1 MFLKELISGNPV
13 FFEPFCPIYLIS
25 IGKSGKNDSLNVH
38 VYFNHVDSYLKNT
51 YVFFMTGKMMYT
63 PRKDRKK
70 FKADKNAERL
80 FVLFHMFLPIYL
92 ISIGKSGKKWPFEC
106 LDCDFQSF

>member
-92 ISIGKSGKKWPFEC
+92 ISIGKSGKKWFFEC